1 MSDKLAARMA
11 RSTQGFLH
19 AMAKPVLASVMQRP
33 KLESVVEVPLTPEA
47 NDLHAGERL
56 AEHQALLDATP
67 RRGGVG
73 GVAALDGVRGVLEV
87 TLEADDAH
95 FGDCLAAGEAITPCE
110 EHQALLDAT
119 PRRGGVGGDASLDGA
134 RGVLEA
140 AASSRSTVPRKPR
153 GAHGVLDTRFMAVS
167 LKFPSPWK
175 RWFSYVKAFSSQV
188 CSFELVRE
196 TMNCPDASLLIINN
210 GGSMLRTKAPDTNL
224 CSFPGLARACCGERE
239 GMVDFHAG
247 RIGLVSAE
255 PHDRP
260 HRIRRP
266 LCTPLLSHT
275 RTGLWSA
282 LK

>member
-73 GVAALDGVRGVLEV
+73 G
-87 TLEADDAH
+87 
-95 FGDCLAAGEAITPCE
+95 
-110 EHQALLDAT
+110 
-119 PRRGGVGGDASLDGA
+119 DASLDGA

-140 AASSRSTVPRKPR
+140 AASTRSTVPRKPR

-167 LKFPSPWK
+167 RKFPSPWK